1 MVPTVRLKNRGEVRN
16 PKHVS
21 FYCSKVFKTKLL
33 KERVF
38 VRQEQVRMQTI
49 DKFSVIN
56 DITQIDLLK
65 IDTEGYEL
73 AVLKGAIQSIV
84 NTKII
89 LIELS
94 SHDMYFNYDK
104 NEIEQFLLQNNFL
117 LVKTFRT
124 PFQKWEDRIYV
135 NSTKL
140 SG

>member
-1 MVPTVRLKNRGEVRN
+1 
-16 PKHVS
+16 
-21 FYCSKVFKTKLL
+21 
-33 KERVF
+33 
-38 VRQEQVRMQTI
+38 MQTI
-49 DKFSVIN
+49 DMFAVSN

-73 AVLKGAIQSIV
+73 AVLKGAVQSIL

-104 NEIEQFLLQNNFL
+104 KEIEQFLLQNNFL